1 LKTQSVKQPSQ
12 DRINEDKGELQ
23 RLKAENTM
31 IANKFKVLKA
41 EK

>member
-23 RLKAENTM
+23 RLKAENTKM
-31 IANKFKVLKA
+31 TNKIKELEE